1 MRLDTFKFRRLFLA
15 LAALTIAAPVALEA
29 RAEQKVLVELFTSQG
44 CSSCPAADKL
54 LAEFSKDPRIITMSL
69 PVDYWDYLGW
79 KDTLALPGHARR
91 QRAYAGTRGDR
102 AVYTPQ
108 VVINGTAHVLGSDK
122 GAIER
127 AVQHAHN
134 GGQQIPLAVQAAVTD
149 GVLQVDVPAARTS
162 GQSGEVWL
170 CPISKEVPVQI
181 SRGENKGQTVT
192 YTNVVRGWIKLGEW
206 NGQPKK
212 FSKPLSEIKIEGE
225 VDTFAIVVQG
235 GKPDSPGNIYGAA
248 TTLAQ
253 AAASN

>member
-1 MRLDTFKFRRLFLA
+1 MRLDTFKSRLLLA
-15 LAALTIAAPVALEA
+15 LAALAITAPVALEA

-54 LAEFSKDPRIITMSL
+54 LAELAKDSSVITMSL

-122 GAIER
+122 GAIEH
-127 AVQHAHN
+127 AVKHARS
-134 GGQQIPLAVQAAVTD
+134 GGHQAPLAIQAAVTD
-149 GVLQVDVPAARTS
+149 GVIQVDVPAARNP
-162 GQSGEVWL
+162 GQSAEVWL
-170 CPISKEVPVQI
+170 CPLSKEVPVQI
-181 SRGENKGQTVT
+181 SRGENKGQTLT
-192 YTNVVRGWIKLGEW
+192 YTNVVHGWIKLGEW

-212 FSKPLSEIKIEGE
+212 FSKPVAEIKTEGD
-225 VDTFAIVVQG
+225 VDSFAVVVQG
-235 GKPDSPGNIYGAA
+235 GKPDAPGNVYGAA
-248 TTLAQ
+248 MALAQ
-253 AAASN
+253 AGASN